1 MAYCECDDFW
11 IDPNKL
17 QIQVD
22 YLEANPDCMA
32 VYSNTLPVNKYS
44 EYDESVR
51 GHYVKTEAGDYPRN
65 YLFGV
70 KHQTASC
77 VLRNFYQFMTP
88 EELDFYMHVRSN
100 GDEKLLVMSV
110 NMGRVHYFSEEFA
123 AHRRII
129 DEGESWTARMAKT
142 DEYKKY
148 CIFTMH
154 NMELYRMVEHFF
166 GKKYRRRYVLLL
178 CQELKSRIKFRKSV
192 IREANLNPCYH
203 LKNIPAYAYAALP
216 FYASYKAARKLAK
229 IVLPRKVLTALK
241 KFRYNQLSALSSQL
255 SALSSQLS
263 AMIMH

>member
-1 MAYCECDDFW
+1 
-11 IDPNKL
+11 
-17 QIQVD
+17 
-22 YLEANPDCMA
+22 
-32 VYSNTLPVNKYS
+32 
-44 EYDESVR
+44 
-51 GHYVKTEAGDYPRN
+51 
-65 YLFGV
+65 
-70 KHQTASC
+70 
-77 VLRNFYQFMTP
+77 MTP

-166 GKKYRRRYVLLL
+166 GKKYRRRYIFLL

-192 IREANLNPCYH
+192 IREANLNQCYH
-203 LKNIPAYAYAALP
+203 LKNIPVYAYAALP
-216 FYASYKAARKLAK
+216 FYVSYKAARKLAK

-241 KFRYNQLSALSSQL
+241 KFRYNQLSALSYDYALVSLNYTTL
-255 SALSSQLS
+255 SHNNNTFRKITPLPQTYTGRGIFVREYPEEIA
-263 AMIMH
+263 A